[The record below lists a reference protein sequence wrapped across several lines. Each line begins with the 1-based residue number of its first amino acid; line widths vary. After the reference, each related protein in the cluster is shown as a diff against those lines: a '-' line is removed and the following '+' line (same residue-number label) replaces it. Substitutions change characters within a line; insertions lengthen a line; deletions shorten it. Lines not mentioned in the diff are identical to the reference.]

1 MIVEELKDIIVKYVG
16 DIGSSEVVII
26 VSCDY
31 VMVSMLMENE
41 SNKVWKLRK
50 KIVLWDREV

>member
-31 VMVSMLMENE
+31 VMVIMLMENE
-41 SNKVWKLRK
+41 SNKVWKLREK
-50 KIVLWDREV
+50 NSFVR